1 MRALHFLR
9 RLRRDETGAS
19 IIEFAL
25 FVPILAAML
34 MGITD
39 FSMGYAQKLRNEQAV
54 YRALEKVAVGSV
66 QSDYQYL
73 RNEAAAADGAG
84 GIQTSHVTVDNWLEC
99 NRARQTDFD
108 GECATGQDRA
118 RYVRV
123 TVSYSYRPRFAAPM
137 IVNSSGVVPLTASAA
152 LRIQ

>member
-1 MRALHFLR
+1 MRALPFLHGV
-9 RLRRDETGAS
+9 RRDEAGAS

-25 FVPILAAML
+25 FAPLLAFML

-39 FSMGYAQKLRNEQAV
+39 FSMGYAQKLRMEQAT

-73 RNEAAAADGAG
+73 RAEAAAADGTG
-84 GIQTSHVTVDNWLEC
+84 GIQASHVTVDNWLEC
-99 NRARQTDFD
+99 NRARQPDFNGD
-108 GECATGQDRA
+108 CAAGVDRS

-123 TVSYSYRPRFAAPM
+123 TINYSYTPRFAAPL
-137 IVNSSGVVPLTASAA
+137 IVDSSGVVPLTASAA